1 MEKENYQP
9 TTKKTED
16 QPIVNITIIDK
27 KNFTHNFLAK
37 SIPASNSLAYLL
49 VDEKGNP
56 KDKSTKFVKDKHV
69 YLINFD
75 GLWIENEIATSLVI
89 LTKEREIHLGKVK
102 EIKPFIIK

>member
-1 MEKENYQP
+1 MEKEKYQP
-9 TTKKTED
+9 TTKKTKD
-16 QPIVNITIIDK
+16 QPIVKITFIDE

-56 KDKSTKFVKDKHV
+56 KEKSMKFVEDKHV

-75 GLWIENEIATSLVI
+75 GLWIEDEIVKSLAI
-89 LTKEREIHLGKVK
+89 LTKEKKIHLGKVK